1 MPSVHHLNG
10 FSLVR
15 RIVYC
20 LVLLIFI
27 ALQTNH
33 LIILGNIQ
41 KSILKYREP
50 NITNINYRMYLN
62 IPQEHCRCN
71 VISSDICLTNLRF
84 KYSYILPLILSILEV
99 YIFKD
104 ILSLSRYRRYFLE
117 NVYWIFSIFLFLYLS
132 IIIYRSSY
140 YYYLTCF
147 ILSCFG
153 ILLYWLV

>member
-15 RIVYC
+15 KIVYC
-20 LVLLIFI
+20 LVLLLFI
-27 ALQTNH
+27 ALQTHH

-41 KSILKYREP
+41 KSILMYREP
-50 NITNINYRMYLN
+50 NITNIDYRMYIN

-104 ILSLSRYRRYFLE
+104 ILLIRYRRYFLE

>member
-15 RIVYC
+15 KIVYC
-20 LVLLIFI
+20 LVLLLFI
-27 ALQTNH
+27 ALQTHH

-41 KSILKYREP
+41 KSILMYREP
-50 NITNINYRMYLN
+50 NITNIDYRMYIN

-104 ILSLSRYRRYFLE
+104 ILLIRFRRYFLE

-153 ILLYWLV
+153 ILLYLLV